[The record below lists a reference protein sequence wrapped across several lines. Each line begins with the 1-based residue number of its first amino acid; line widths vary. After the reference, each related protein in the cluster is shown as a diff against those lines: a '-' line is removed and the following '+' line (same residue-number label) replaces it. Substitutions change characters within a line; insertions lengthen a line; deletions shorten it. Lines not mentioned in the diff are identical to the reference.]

1 MNGRRHSQV
10 ILSCSCWTSGMLAV
24 GSLEIIQV
32 RLEGGWSSVQ
42 QVFCVKSLPQKH
54 SSLPLLIIRS
64 LQARILSQLGRQP
77 KVNLVKPIN
86 SRNACQH

>member
-32 RLEGGWSSVQ
+32 WLGGGWSLVQ

-54 SSLPLLIIRS
+54 SSLPPAPDNQITS
-64 LQARILSQLGRQP
+64 SQNPQSTRPPAKSQFSETN
-77 KVNLVKPIN
+77 KF
-86 SRNACQH
+86 